1 MTTTTTILNRRAV
14 LLATVSGLAVF
25 AGSGRRAH
33 ALSLE
38 EVSPTSR
45 EGLALS
51 NRCGGP
57 QEHTELVTELQ
68 AELVSETRPDG
79 TGPVSLTAAC
89 PICGCSVTVT
99 KDGEVFGAKPV
110 AR

>member
-1 MTTTTTILNRRAV
+1 MADTMLTRRAA
-14 LLATVSGLAVF
+14 LLATVSGLTMF
-25 AGSGRRAH
+25 AGPVRRAR
-33 ALSLE
+33 ALSIE
-38 EVSPTSR
+38 EVDPASR
-45 EGLALS
+45 DGLALA

-57 QEHTELVTELQ
+57 QEHAALVSELQ
-68 AELVSETRPDG
+68 AELVSETKPDG

-89 PICGCSVTVT
+89 AICGCSVTVT

>member
-1 MTTTTTILNRRAV
+1 VTNATFNRRAV
-14 LLATVSGLAVF
+14 LLATVSGLAML
-25 AGSGRRAH
+25 AGSVRRAH

-45 EGLALS
+45 VGLALA

-57 QEHTELVTELQ
+57 QEHAALVTELQ

-79 TGPVSLTAAC
+79 TGPGSLTAAC

-110 AR
+110 APR

>member
-1 MTTTTTILNRRAV
+1 MTDTTLDRRAV
-14 LLATVSGLAVF
+14 LLATASAIALL
-25 AGSGRRAH
+25 AGSARRAR
-33 ALSLE
+33 ALSIE
-38 EVSPTSR
+38 EVNPTSR
-45 EGLALS
+45 EGLALA

-57 QEHTELVTELQ
+57 QEHAALVTELQ
-68 AELVSETRPDG
+68 AELVSETRADG
-79 TGPVSLTAAC
+79 TGPASLTAAC